1 MQPFNFIKKLTNV
14 YSNLRRSVLNKESTD
29 SYLRYTETLAKIAT
43 LILSIIAILHY
54 MTPARAEVKIKIIDV
69 SDHELIIA
77 AGNSGDLTA
86 SILSVSL
93 LKKDSEQNI
102 WINKLEHIKTGNDI
116 SPDNIDI
123 IKFES
128 ETALPISTSF
138 TRSPKF
144 IGSDDCNLL
153 VIYIDSKLVQY
164 ETEKKFGCHI
174 RKKLRNQS

>member
-1 MQPFNFIKKLTNV
+1 MQPFNFIKNITNG
-14 YSNLRRSVLNKESTD
+14 YSILRRTILNKESTD
-29 SYLRYTETLAKIAT
+29 SYLRYTETLAKITT

-54 MTPARAEVKIKIIDV
+54 MTPARAEVNIDIIGV
-69 SDHELIIA
+69 SDHEIIIA
-77 AGNSGDLTA
+77 AGNSGELTA

-102 WINKLEHIKTGNDI
+102 WINKLEHIQTGNDI
-116 SPDNIDI
+116 SPDNINI

-128 ETALPISTSF
+128 ETVLPKSTSY

-153 VIYIDSKLVQY
+153 VIYMDSKLVQY
-164 ETEKKFGCHI
+164 ETEKKFGCLI
-174 RKKLRNQS
+174 RKESSNQS